1 MVLGFTVE
9 ENTKYFVSNT
19 PDSVTLIGVTKTK
32 GIEDI
37 KRAVRAGIKNIGENK
52 VQEALEKYQELK
64 DLDLIWHF
72 IGRLQT
78 NKVKKSVE
86 IFDLIHSV
94 DRINLAEEIDK
105 EASKLNKKQ
114 KVLLQVNTSGEESK
128 AGFSIDDLIE
138 SLPKI
143 VQMNSLDVVGLM
155 TVAPAT
161 EDESLLRKCFSS
173 LRELKD
179 KINESKYFTQ
189 ELKILSMGMTGDY
202 AIAIEEGSTMI
213 RLGRAIFGERNY

>member
-32 GIEDI
+32 GIDDI
-37 KRAVRAGIKNIGENK
+37 KRAVVAGIKNIGENK

-64 DLDLIWHF
+64 DLNLIWHF

-78 NKVKKSVE
+78 NKVKKAVE

-105 EASKLNKKQ
+105 EAKKLGKKQ

-138 SLPKI
+138 LLPKI
-143 VQMNSLDVVGLM
+143 VQMNNLDIVGLM

-161 EDESLLRKCFSS
+161 EDENLLRKCFSS